1 MYTTNKTTKS
11 IADAALKVMMGEAK
25 SPAQQAAIAI
35 AMKEKGQKP
44 KEEMKEA
51 LHPNQQKLDVHE
63 PEKDKLTA
71 KDFEMLRKGKKAP
84 TAIKEEDA
92 YDKDRYAVKNGKA
105 VKDNP
110 THMGSPNYKDQPHHV
125 WASSA
130 EEAMKKKKVN
140 EGTVVGE
147 ILKRIDEMKGGKYA
161 WPGTPEYKKQFPDR
175 EMKAGEEKA
184 TKTGVVKKT
193 IKGLVHT
200 AKPMKEEVEVKK
212 EDEVKVLAKEEV
224 SFQNLI
230 NLYMDNGV
238 ESLLKTVEALKEEPT
253 NDEFHREVDENKK
266 RAEGKVKQANVAEP
280 SVKAVKLSKEEVE
293 QVEEAAKWRSTSVA
307 KKVTDRDDYQDS
319 ASYDY
324 HHDNP
329 RSTGMKRATSD
340 TPTKYSSLSARPSA
354 QVASQGARK
363 GMITKQH
370 AERLKARIKAGMN
383 NEEVEQLDEISQTK
397 AAAAY
402 SARVGRASDSGDERD
417 IQKSLKTLSHIG
429 KKYGAKG
436 VARAYN
442 KADKEHD
449 PFGGSH
455 GSENRET
462 KRELVK
468 TYGKLKKEEVEQLDE
483 ASYSAKAARA
493 GEDIGKPG
501 KMFSKIAASAAKRYG
516 SEEKGKKVAGAVL
529 AKLRK
534 EEIEELTDEQIEMI
548 FEQIDAQLNER
559 SMTEPEMKKRED
571 IVKGMKKNLAG
582 FKERYGKDAKSVMYA
597 TATARAK
604 GE

>member
-1 MYTTNKTTKS
+1 MYTTNKSTKS

-25 SPAQQAAIAI
+25 SPAQQAAIEI

-44 KEEMKEA
+44 KDEMKEA
-51 LHPNQQKLDVHE
+51 KLHPNQQVLDVHE
-63 PEKDKLTA
+63 PEKDELTA

-92 YDKDRYAVKNGKA
+92 YSKDRYAVKNGKA
-105 VKDNP
+105 IKDNP
-110 THMGSPNYKDQPHHV
+110 SHMGSANYKDQPHHV
-125 WASSA
+125 WATSA
-130 EEAMKKKKVN
+130 EEALKKKKVT
-140 EGTVVGE
+140 EGTIAGD
-147 ILKRIDEMKGGKYA
+147 ILKKIDEMKGP
-161 WPGTPEYKKQFPDR
+161 WPGTPEYNKRFPKP
-175 EMKAGEEKA
+175 EMKPGEEKA
-184 TKTGVVKKT
+184 TKTGVIKKT
-193 IKGLVHT
+193 IKGIVHT
-200 AKPMKEEVEVKK
+200 AKTMKEEVEVQQQ
-212 EDEVKVLAKEEV
+212 EQEEVKVLAKEEV

-238 ESLLKTVEALKEEPT
+238 ESLLKTVEKIKEEAS
-253 NDEFHREVDENKK
+253 NDEFHKEVEENKK
-266 RAEGKVKQANVAEP
+266 KAEGKVEQPEVAKGA
-280 SVKAVKLSKEEVE
+280 VKAVAVTKEEVEQIDELKKETLKSYVSKATDSSRTMPGYGTKAEKSKKTMRHTGISRAIEKLAKEEVE
-293 QVEEAAKWRSTSVA
+293 QVDEAAKWRSTSVA
-307 KKVTDRDDYQDS
+307 KKVTNPDDPQDS
-319 ASYDY
+319 VAHDY
-324 HHDNP
+324 HYDNP
-329 RSTGMKRATSD
+329 RSTGMKKATSD
-340 TPTKYSSLSARPSA
+340 TPTKYGSLSARPNA

-383 NEEVEQLDEISQTK
+383 NEEVEQ
-397 AAAAY
+397 
-402 SARVGRASDSGDERD
+402 V
-417 IQKSLKTLSHIG
+417 
-429 KKYGAKG
+429 
-436 VARAYN
+436 
-442 KADKEHD
+442 
-449 PFGGSH
+449 
-455 GSENRET
+455 
-462 KRELVK
+462 
-468 TYGKLKKEEVEQLDE
+468 DE

-516 SEEKGKKVAGAVL
+516 SEERGKKVADALL

-534 EEIEELTDEQIEMI
+534 EEIEELTDDQIEMI

-582 FKERYGKDAKSVMYA
+582 FKERYGERAKSVMYA

>member
-84 TAIKEEDA
+84 GAIKEEDA
-92 YDKDRYAVKNGKA
+92 YDRDRYAVRNDKA

-130 EEAMKKKKVN
+130 EEALKKKKVN
-140 EGTVVGE
+140 EGTIAGE

-161 WPGTPEYKKQFPDR
+161 WPGTPEYKKKFPEP
-175 EMKAGEEKA
+175 EMKPGEEKA

-200 AKPMKEEVEVKK
+200 GKPMKEEVEIQQK
-212 EDEVKVLAKEEV
+212 EEVKVLAKEEV

-230 NLYMDNGV
+230 NLYMDNGI
-238 ESLLKTVEALKEEPT
+238 ESLLKTVEKIKEEAS
-253 NDEFHREVDENKK
+253 NDEFHKEVEENKK
-266 RAEGKVKQANVAEP
+266 KAEGKVEQPEVAKGA
-280 SVKAVKLSKEEVE
+280 VKAVAVTKEEVE

-383 NEEVEQLDEISQTK
+383 NEEVEQ
-397 AAAAY
+397 
-402 SARVGRASDSGDERD
+402 V
-417 IQKSLKTLSHIG
+417 
-429 KKYGAKG
+429 
-436 VARAYN
+436 
-442 KADKEHD
+442 
-449 PFGGSH
+449 
-455 GSENRET
+455 
-462 KRELVK
+462 
-468 TYGKLKKEEVEQLDE
+468 DE

-559 SMTEPEMKKRED
+559 SMSEPEMKKRED

-582 FKERYGKDAKSVMYA
+582 FKERYGERAKSVMYA
-597 TATARAK
+597 TATKQAMK
-604 GE
+604 D

>member
-1 MYTTNKTTKS
+1 MVLIYLHRSIGKKLQDKFIKTKGETMYTTNKTTKS

-63 PEKDKLTA
+63 PEKDELTK

-84 TAIKEEDA
+84 AAIKEEDA
-92 YDKDRYAVKNGKA
+92 YDRDRYAVRNGKA

-130 EEAMKKKKVN
+130 EEALKKKKVN
-140 EGTVVGE
+140 EGTIAGE

-161 WPGTPEYKKQFPDR
+161 WPGTPEYKKQFPEP
-175 EMKAGEEKA
+175 EMKPGEEKA

-230 NLYMDNGV
+230 NLYMDNGI
-238 ESLLKTVEALKEEPT
+238 ESLLKTVEKIKEEAS
-253 NDEFHREVDENKK
+253 NDEFHKEVEENKK
-266 RAEGKVKQANVAEP
+266 KAEGSVKQPEVAKGA
-280 SVKAVKLSKEEVE
+280 VKAVAVTKEEVEQIDELKKETLKNYVSKATDSARTMPGYGTNAEKNKKTIRHAGISKATEKLAKEEVE

-307 KKVTDRDDYQDS
+307 KKVTNPDDPQDS
-319 ASYDY
+319 VAHDY
-324 HHDNP
+324 HYDNP
-329 RSTGMKRATSD
+329 RSTGMKKATSD
-340 TPTKYSSLSARPSA
+340 TPTKYGSLSARPNA

-383 NEEVEQLDEISQTK
+383 NEEVEQ
-397 AAAAY
+397 
-402 SARVGRASDSGDERD
+402 V
-417 IQKSLKTLSHIG
+417 
-429 KKYGAKG
+429 
-436 VARAYN
+436 
-442 KADKEHD
+442 
-449 PFGGSH
+449 
-455 GSENRET
+455 
-462 KRELVK
+462 
-468 TYGKLKKEEVEQLDE
+468 DE

-516 SEEKGKKVAGAVL
+516 SEERGKKVAGAVL

-559 SMTEPEMKKRED
+559 SMSEPEMKKRED

-582 FKERYGKDAKSVMYA
+582 FKERYGEKAKSVMYA
-597 TATARAK
+597 TATKQAMK
-604 GE
+604 D

>member
-1 MYTTNKTTKS
+1 LRRLFNGEKFIKKLGETMYTTNKSTKS

-51 LHPNQQKLDVHE
+51 KLHPNQQKLDVHE
-63 PEKDKLTA
+63 PEKDELTA

-84 TAIKEEDA
+84 QTVKEEDA
-92 YDKDRYAVKNGKA
+92 YEKDRYAVKNGKA
-105 VKDNP
+105 IKDNP
-110 THMGSPNYKDQPHHV
+110 SHMGSANYKDQPHHV

-130 EEAMKKKKVN
+130 EEALKKKKVS
-140 EGTVVGE
+140 EGTIAGD

-175 EMKAGEEKA
+175 EMKPGEEKA

-193 IKGLVHT
+193 IKGIVHT
-200 AKPMKEEVEVKK
+200 ARPMKEEVEVQQ
-212 EDEVKVLAKEEV
+212 EEEVKVLAKEEV
-224 SFQNLI
+224 SFQNLL

-238 ESLLKTVEALKEEPT
+238 ESLLKTVEKIKEEAS
-253 NDEFHREVDENKK
+253 NDEFHKEVDVNKK
-266 RAEGKVKQANVAEP
+266 KAEGKVEQPEVAKGA
-280 SVKAVKLSKEEVE
+280 VKAVAVTKEEIE
-293 QVEEAAKWRSTSVA
+293 QV
-307 KKVTDRDDYQDS
+307 
-319 ASYDY
+319 
-324 HHDNP
+324 
-329 RSTGMKRATSD
+329 
-340 TPTKYSSLSARPSA
+340 
-354 QVASQGARK
+354 
-363 GMITKQH
+363 
-370 AERLKARIKAGMN
+370 
-383 NEEVEQLDEISQTK
+383 
-397 AAAAY
+397 
-402 SARVGRASDSGDERD
+402 
-417 IQKSLKTLSHIG
+417 
-429 KKYGAKG
+429 
-436 VARAYN
+436 
-442 KADKEHD
+442 
-449 PFGGSH
+449 
-455 GSENRET
+455 
-462 KRELVK
+462 
-468 TYGKLKKEEVEQLDE
+468 DE

-501 KMFSKIAASAAKRYG
+501 KMFGKIAASAAKRYG

>member
-212 EDEVKVLAKEEV
+212 EDEIKVLAKEEV

-238 ESLLKTVEALKEEPT
+238 ESLLKTVEKIKEEAS
-253 NDEFHREVDENKK
+253 NDEYHKEVEENKK
-266 RAEGKVKQANVAEP
+266 KAEGKVKQPEVAKGA
-280 SVKAVKLSKEEVE
+280 VKAVAITKEEVEQIDEGLQQTLRKYVPGYAKNQLNKKMDAQAYAPGDSTKKTVDKDVNYGRYKKIYDKLKKEEVE

-307 KKVTDRDDYQDS
+307 KKVTDPDDES
-319 ASYDY
+319 SVSYDY
-324 HHDNP
+324 HYDNP
-329 RSTGMKRATSD
+329 KSTGMKKATSD
-340 TPTKYSSLSARPSA
+340 TPEKYSSLSARPHA
-354 QVASQGARK
+354 QVASRGARK

-383 NEEVEQLDEISQTK
+383 NEEVEQFDETNNPFDLKNYKSQ
-397 AAAAY
+397 
-402 SARVGRASDSGDERD
+402 
-417 IQKSLKTLSHIG
+417 LKTKPGEKAGFDS
-429 KKYGAKG
+429 KKTSTGTVYSRK
-436 VARAYN
+436 
-442 KADKEHD
+442 
-449 PFGGSH
+449 P
-455 GSENRET
+455 
-462 KRELVK
+462 VK
-468 TYGKLKKEEVEQLDE
+468 DEPMKKEEVEQFDE
-483 ASYSAKAARA
+483 RTLTK
-493 GEDIGKPG
+493 GETK
-501 KMFSKIAASAAKRYG
+501 
-516 SEEKGKKVAGAVL
+516 EK
-529 AKLRK
+529 
-534 EEIEELTDEQIEMI
+534 
-548 FEQIDAQLNER
+548 ER
-559 SMTEPEMKKRED
+559 

-582 FKERYGKDAKSVMYA
+582 FKARYGERAKSVMYA
-597 TATARAK
+597 TATKQAMK
-604 GE
+604 D